1 MASLQGK
8 VISITGSSSG
18 MGRALAILA
27 ASRGAKLALADI
39 QEGPLYELLAEL
51 RQRNVD
57 AVGTV
62 LDTTRAGQVNDWVS
76 STVRHFGALH
86 GAANMAGV
94 AGLHRSTG
102 PLETTTD
109 EEWNHILAVNLTG
122 LMYCV
127 RAQIQ
132 AMGRGGSIVNTSSTT
147 GLAGRG
153 NLSAYSTSKHGVIGL
168 TRSVALEVGVKGIR
182 VNAIAPYVWPLR
194 VQLAPLIAFWYQW
207 RG

>member
-8 VISITGSSSG
+8 VISVTGSSSG

-27 ASRGAKLALADI
+27 GSRGAKLALADI
-39 QEGPLYELLAEL
+39 QEGPLYELVAEL

-62 LDTTRAGQVNDWVS
+62 LNVTSALEVNYWVS

-94 AGLHRSTG
+94 AGLGRSTG
-102 PLETTTD
+102 PLETIAD
-109 EEWNHILAVNLTG
+109 DEWNHILAVNLTG
-122 LMYCV
+122 LMHCV

-132 AMGRGGSIVNTSSTT
+132 AMGRGASIVNTSSTT
-147 GLAGRG
+147 GVAGRG
-153 NLSAYSTSKHGVIGL
+153 NLSAYSASKHGVIGL

-182 VNAIAPYVWPLR
+182 VNAVAPYVSPPRCSWL
-194 VQLAPLIAFWYQW
+194 L
-207 RG
+207 